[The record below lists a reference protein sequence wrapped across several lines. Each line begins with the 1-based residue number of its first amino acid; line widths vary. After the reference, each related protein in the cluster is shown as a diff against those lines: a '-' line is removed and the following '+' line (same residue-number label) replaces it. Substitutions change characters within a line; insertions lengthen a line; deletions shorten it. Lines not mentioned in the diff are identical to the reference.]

1 MAKFYA
7 NYVKRELRLIP
18 LVPII
23 LVVLYGAALIACGSI
38 LFRMICLGLMLLFVT
53 YLAKATISS
62 NNLAIDRPDLEET
75 INELEELSQ
84 IIENKRT
91 EHQL

>member
-1 MAKFYA
+1 
-7 NYVKRELRLIP
+7 
-18 LVPII
+18 
-23 LVVLYGAALIACGSI
+23 
-38 LFRMICLGLMLLFVT
+38 MLLFVT